1 MLSNTQQP
9 RVVVTTT
16 TTTID
21 TTIQITSDGPTPP
34 PPDESLRPPLLYLP
48 RPCIEFGCVVLYVC
62 LYGLWMLFFTAQMVL
77 CLAYLVKALLETTIG
92 VIGLGLVIGALVGLC
107 IQYPDTMIVH
117 LLMAYIT
124 ISFALF
130 VFFCTMCLIL
140 LAYATIRSLLVVV
153 ISGMTQCG
161 FDTACYTR
169 IHNFTRHYIPMRQ

>member
-1 MLSNTQQP
+1 
-9 RVVVTTT
+9 
-16 TTTID
+16 
-21 TTIQITSDGPTPP
+21 
-34 PPDESLRPPLLYLP
+34 
-48 RPCIEFGCVVLYVC
+48 
-62 LYGLWMLFFTAQMVL
+62 MLFFTAQTVL
-77 CLAYLVKALLETTIG
+77 GLVYLVTVLLDTTTG

-107 IQYPDTMIVH
+107 IQYPDMVRVH
-117 LLMAYIT
+117 LLMGYIA

-130 VFFCTMCLIL
+130 VFFCVACLIL